1 MVPKN
6 QADEDRLKR
15 RRERSNQ
22 PTTATATSSE
32 DLSDH
37 DEVMV
42 GPNED
47 EDGHNMDIQIEPQIE
62 PIFLDYCTQTV
73 KCPENWMF
81 TWECVTV
88 SDTEKNC
95 QASIPP
101 AMSGATGGTTVAT
114 QTRKGQDSEPSASA
128 VACQAA
134 LPFLDFRDRQF
145 LAFTGVSK
153 TLFQFLI
160 YRVGG
165 RLEDSR
171 SLTRELKIVMVLVKL
186 KSNMT
191 FVNLA
196 CMFDV
201 SHYNVKKVFLHAME
215 ALYEAV
221 KNFVIWFNRE
231 TVRARM
237 PTSFT
242 ALFPTTRAIIDASE
256 VECSRPPDPI
266 TRVKMYS
273 YYKSRFTVKYLVAC
287 APSGE
292 ITFVSRGF
300 GGRTTDTELTVRSGF
315 IQLVQPGDT
324 IMADKGF
331 PSIEARLN
339 EAGGLLVMP
348 PFKKG
353 QQHFQFSNSQNRD
366 AYQIARVRIH
376 VERVIERMKRFQM
389 LDYIRADMRDHFDD
403 ILVIVSAI
411 CNCATDIIR
420 Q

>member
-1 MVPKN
+1 
-6 QADEDRLKR
+6 
-15 RRERSNQ
+15 
-22 PTTATATSSE
+22 
-32 DLSDH
+32 
-37 DEVMV
+37 
-42 GPNED
+42 
-47 EDGHNMDIQIEPQIE
+47 
-62 PIFLDYCTQTV
+62 
-73 KCPENWMF
+73 
-81 TWECVTV
+81 
-88 SDTEKNC
+88 
-95 QASIPP
+95 
-101 AMSGATGGTTVAT
+101 
-114 QTRKGQDSEPSASA
+114 
-128 VACQAA
+128 
-134 LPFLDFRDRQF
+134 
-145 LAFTGVSK
+145 
-153 TLFQFLI
+153 
-160 YRVGG
+160 
-165 RLEDSR
+165 
-171 SLTRELKIVMVLVKL
+171 
-186 KSNMT
+186 
-191 FVNLA
+191 
-196 CMFDV
+196 
-201 SHYNVKKVFLHAME
+201 ME

-315 IQLVQPGDT
+315 IHLVQPGDT